1 MSYRIV
7 NLSPFGYETLAH
19 FDSYSE
25 AEAEYD
31 SFAESL
37 PHAWVEII
45 SEAEFLAGSPTD

>member
-7 NLSPFGYETLAH
+7 NLSPIGYETLAY
-19 FDSYSE
+19 FDTYSE